1 MPGGGKITIETENAL
16 IDESYARIYPWA
28 RAGQYVLLS
37 VTDTGCGMNEAT
49 REHMFEP
56 FFTTKE
62 EGQGTG
68 LGMATTY
75 GIIKQHSGMIH
86 VYSEVGKG
94 TTVRIYLPLDE
105 RNPSAVDQKTIS
117 PVRGGTEGIL
127 LAEDDEAV
135 RDLAVRVL
143 ERAGYRVFTAVDGL
157 EAIRVFSAHADEISL
172 ALLDVVMPTLNGR
185 EAYERIGEIKPGVRV
200 LFTSGYSADAIH
212 TKFVLDEGLEL
223 IQKPYGA
230 ESLLGKVREILD
242 ESE

>member
-1 MPGGGKITIETENAL
+1 
-16 IDESYARIYPWA
+16 
-28 RAGQYVLLS
+28 LLS

-75 GIIKQHSGMIH
+75 GIIKQHSGMIN

-117 PVRGGTEGIL
+117 SARGGTEGIL

-143 ERAGYRVFTAVDGL
+143 EKGGYRVFAAVDGL
-157 EAIRVFSAHADEISL
+157 DAIRVFSAHADEISL

-185 EAYERIGEIKPGVRV
+185 EAFERIVEIKPGVRV